1 MFDPTAFENLKVV
14 AEGAVYDLDLDGEI
28 TITNRKDMMDL
39 ASLSRLYE
47 ISFVLRGEALV
58 EAAFLLQVDAKNLSG
73 EILDVPHFVPGC
85 EMELSFSFPVKQPE
99 KDCQHIEWLLQ
110 SIWGTE
116 RMITQK
122 ISYEYNKAALS
133 YHNKVSISFQKAIT
147 EDHVDDLLA
156 VISHMIETM
165 RSLQHFLQK

>member
-14 AEGAVYDLDLDGEI
+14 AEGAVYDLDLDGEV
-28 TITNRKDMMDL
+28 TITNRKDIMDL
-39 ASLSRLYE
+39 ASLSRSYE
-47 ISFVLRGEALV
+47 ISFSLSEESPVQAS
-58 EAAFLLQVDAKNLSG
+58 FLLRVDAKNLSG

-85 EMELSFSFPVKQPE
+85 EMKLLFSFPMKDPE
-99 KDCQHIEWLLQ
+99 KDCQHIEGLLQ
-110 SIWGTE
+110 SIWGIT

-122 ISYEYNKAALS
+122 ISYEYNKGALS

-147 EDHVDDLLA
+147 EDHVDDLLT